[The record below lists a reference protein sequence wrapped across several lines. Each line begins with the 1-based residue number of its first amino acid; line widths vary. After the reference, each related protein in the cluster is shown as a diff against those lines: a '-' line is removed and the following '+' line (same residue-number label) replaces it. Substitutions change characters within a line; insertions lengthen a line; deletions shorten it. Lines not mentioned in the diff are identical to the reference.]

1 MNLKSMYS
9 SFFKVFLTFFIAFP
23 AFSLAKGVEGY
34 SSPQEAINAF
44 ISPLKKGSKG
54 LKESM
59 DAAQGLNGESMKF
72 ANESLKN
79 GPKYGQTSDLESTLK
94 ADIKESGKLEKAKEL
109 DNYSRLNGQMQKFV
123 YELTFAGGK
132 KREVTITV
140 IRPTISGGYHIMGI
154 SAD

>member
-9 SFFKVFLTFFIAFP
+9 SFFKVFLTFFIALP
-23 AFSLAKGVEGY
+23 TFSLAKGVEGY

-44 ISPLKKGSKG
+44 IGPLKKGSKG

-94 ADIKESGKLEKAKEL
+94 ADIKESGKLEKAKEI

>member
-1 MNLKSMYS
+1 
-9 SFFKVFLTFFIAFP
+9 
-23 AFSLAKGVEGY
+23 
-34 SSPQEAINAF
+34 
-44 ISPLKKGSKG
+44 
-54 LKESM
+54 M